1 MTVSGALLDGRYRL
15 IAPIAAGGMSV
26 VWRGHDDVLARPIAV
41 KVLANAD
48 PKAPRDPMFTERVR
62 REAMAIA
69 RISHP
74 YIANVYDYGESAE
87 PGGVTVPYIIMELVE
102 GESLAQVL
110 TRGRLS
116 WPTAAGICAQVAAA
130 LAAAHQLG
138 VVHQDVTPS
147 NVMLCVDGV
156 KVVDFGISA
165 TTGQRVEASEQV
177 FGTPAYLAPE
187 RLSGGP
193 AQSATDVYGL
203 GLLLYEAITGHLPWS
218 AATTTQMLT
227 AHRYQPPAPLPPVA
241 GMPPQVAVLCART
254 LAVDPGQRPSSAQVC
269 GELATLAREG
279 DPRARPSLQGATTA
293 VVVET
298 QTRTGTRVMPHG
310 VTHFVDPDTS
320 TAPMSAP
327 MKAPVAHGVASVRT
341 GRPAPPTPP
350 APPAA
355 PPPPAPPVR
364 PARGRAPAP
373 RRQRGVFILPAVL
386 LLLLVG
392 CLGWAELHQT
402 DSPVPTPKVTP
413 TAPGVVGPA
422 PTHAKKKQQPVSK
435 ACSARYAYTSQW
447 IVGFTAQVTFVN
459 RGTAALAG
467 WAFTFQMPSGMRVAG
482 GWNGQWKQTGNQVT
496 VRDVIYNRSLPV
508 GGSVT
513 IGFLGTS
520 SPGSQSPPHHFSLN
534 GTTCK

>member
-41 KVLANAD
+41 KVLAGGSAS
-48 PKAPRDPMFTERVR
+48 ASDPMFAERVR

-87 PGGVTVPYIIMELVE
+87 PGGVTVPYIVMELVE

-165 TTGQRVEASEQV
+165 TTGQRMDASEQV

-218 AATTTQMLT
+218 ATTTTQMLT

-241 GMPPQVAVLCART
+241 GMPPQVAALCART

-293 VVVET
+293 VEAET
-298 QTRTGTRVMPHG
+298 RTRTGTRVVPHG
-310 VTHFVDPDTS
+310 ATHFVDPDTS
-320 TAPMSAP
+320 TAPMNS
-327 MKAPVAHGVASVRT
+327 VAQGIASVRPPHAKRPAT
-341 GRPAPPTPP
+341 RPTRPAPATP

-355 PPPPAPPVR
+355 PPRRRPPE
-364 PARGRAPAP
+364 P

-386 LLLLVG
+386 LLLLIG
-392 CLGWAELHQT
+392 CLGWAELHQSGDAT
-402 DSPVPTPKVTP
+402 VPTPKVTP
-413 TAPGVVGPA
+413 TTPGVVGPA
-422 PTHAKKKQQPVSK
+422 PTPTKKQQPVSK

-467 WAFTFQMPSGMRVAG
+467 WALTFQMPSGMRVAG
-482 GWNGQWKQTGNQVT
+482 GWNGLWHQDGNRVI
-496 VRDVIYNRSLPV
+496 VRDVLYNRRLPV

-520 SPGSQSPPHHFSLN
+520 KPGSQSRPRHFSLN
-534 GTTCK
+534 GTSCK

>member
-1 MTVSGALLDGRYRL
+1 VTVSGALLDGRYRL
-15 IAPIAAGGMSV
+15 ITPIAAGGMSV

-41 KVLANAD
+41 KVLASAE
-48 PKAPRDPMFTERVR
+48 PGAAGDPMFAERVR

-87 PGGVTVPYIIMELVE
+87 PGGVTVPYIVMELVE

-241 GMPPQVAVLCART
+241 GMPPQVAALCART

-279 DPRARPSLQGATTA
+279 DPRARPSLQGATTT

-298 QTRTGTRVMPHG
+298 RTHTGTRVMPHG
-310 VTHFVDPDTS
+310 ETHFVDPDTS
-320 TAPMSAP
+320 TAPM
-327 MKAPVAHGVASVRT
+327 KAPVAHGSASVRGPRT
-341 GRPAPPTPP
+341 SHPGTPATRPPTAPPI
-350 APPAA
+350 
-355 PPPPAPPVR
+355 R

-392 CLGWAELHQT
+392 CLGWAELHQS
-402 DSPVPTPKVTP
+402 DAPVPTPTVTP

-422 PTHAKKKQQPVSK
+422 PTHAKKKQQQPVSK

-467 WAFTFQMPSGMRVAG
+467 WALTFEMPSGMRVAG
-482 GWNGQWKQTGNQVT
+482 GWNGQWQQSGGHVT
-496 VRDVIYNRSLPV
+496 VHDVVYNRSLPV

-520 SPGSQSPPHHFSLN
+520 SPGSQSPPRHFSLN
-534 GTTCK
+534 GTSCK